1 MKQAGADG
9 KQLPPQSGRVN
20 QIYVWDLFVRVF
32 HWTLVVS
39 VFLNYFYTESGEK
52 PHEVIGYV
60 AAGFVV
66 ARLIWGFVGSPYA
79 RFSKWFASP
88 RTVYLYLKNFRTREI
103 YISHNPIAGW
113 MMIFLMFCV
122 LSLGVTGFML
132 WSDTFFGEAWVQE
145 THDWIADI
153 MMGGVALHVMGA
165 LYESYHEKR
174 NLVAGMIHGYKRK

>member
-1 MKQAGADG
+1 MQ
-9 KQLPPQSGRVN
+9 QSRSDEN
-20 QIYVWDLFVRVF
+20 NIYVWDLFVRIF

-39 VFLNYFYTESGEK
+39 IFLNYFYTESGEK

-88 RTVYLYLKNFRTREI
+88 RTVYLYLKNYRTREV

-113 MMIFLMFCV
+113 MMIFLMLCV
-122 LSLGVTGFML
+122 LSLAVTGFMM
-132 WSDTFFGEAWVQE
+132 WTDAFFGIEWVQDA
-145 THDWIADI
+145 HDWIADI
-153 MMGGVALHVMGA
+153 MMGGVALHVLGA
-165 LYESYHEKR
+165 LVESYHEKR
-174 NLVAGMIHGYKRK
+174 NLVASMIHGYKRKQSE